1 MDKRPRSSRERRQ
14 AMAEEFSRRIG
25 RKEYRKIRGRRE
37 GDQSL
42 WFGLGVVGVVGWSVA
57 IPTLIGVALGIW
69 IDTTWPSR
77 FSWTLMLLIAGVSLG
92 CLNAWYWV
100 KKAGISNSTD
110 KEDQEQ

>member
-1 MDKRPRSSRERRQ
+1 MDRKARSSKERRQ
-14 AMAEEFSRRIG
+14 AIAEEFSRRIG
-25 RKEYRKIRGRRE
+25 RKEYRKLKGRRE

-69 IDTTWPSR
+69 IDSTWPSR
-77 FSWTLMLLIAGVSLG
+77 FSWALMLLLAGVALG

-100 KKAGISNSTD
+100 KKAGISNSER
-110 KEDQEQ
+110 EDGSGQ